1 VPPGAGKETAHRL
14 DPRIISGQRTAQH
27 LWLSSVRQ
35 IPYHQHDPKT
45 VSATDF
51 VDAAKPIEIVET
63 ISP

>member
-1 VPPGAGKETAHRL
+1 
-14 DPRIISGQRTAQH
+14 
-27 LWLSSVRQ
+27 VRQ

-45 VSATDF
+45 VSAADF